1 MARGDCVHGHQ
12 RNICDICRDLDRI
25 LSQQTISARTLARLV
40 MGIEHERL
48 STSINRIRRNIFPA
62 NYRVNINN
70 DMRRAT
76 RDLIESPRNRGRQG
90 AFQGAIQRA
99 FIRHEININSNSS
112 NLNSPSYSS
121 DSNASSSSKFSLPST
136 KASKNKNARKK

>member
-12 RNICDICRDLDRI
+12 RHTCEICRDLDRI

-62 NYRVNINN
+62 NYRVNIDN
-70 DMRRAT
+70 DMRRAA

-90 AFQGAIQRA
+90 AFQEAIQRA
-99 FIRHEININSNSS
+99 FIRLEININSNSS
-112 NLNSPSYSS
+112 NLNSPSYPS
-121 DSNASSSSKFSLPST
+121 DSNASSSSRFSLSST
-136 KASKNKNARKK
+136 KASKNKNTRKK

>member
-99 FIRHEININSNSS
+99 FLRREININSNSS

>member
-1 MARGDCVHGHQ
+1 MTRGDCVHGHQ
-12 RNICDICRDLDRI
+12 RNTCEICRDLDRI
-25 LSQQTISARTLARLV
+25 LSQQTISARTLARLA

-48 STSINRIRRNIFPA
+48 FVSINRIRRNYFPA

-136 KASKNKNARKK
+136 KASKNKNTRKK

>member
-12 RNICDICRDLDRI
+12 RHTCEICRDLDRI
-25 LSQQTISARTLARLV
+25 LSQQTISARTLTRLV

-48 STSINRIRRNIFPA
+48 STSINRIRRNIFPPD
-62 NYRVNINN
+62 YRVNINN

-99 FIRHEININSNSS
+99 FIRREININSNSS
-112 NLNSPSYSS
+112 NLNSPSYPS
-121 DSNASSSSKFSLPST
+121 DSNASSSSRFSLPST
-136 KASKNKNARKK
+136 KASKNKNTRKK

>member
-25 LSQQTISARTLARLV
+25 LSQQTISARTLARLA

-48 STSINRIRRNIFPA
+48 FVSINRIRRNYFPA

-136 KASKNKNARKK
+136 KASKNKNTSKK

>member
-1 MARGDCVHGHQ
+1 MTRGDCVHGHQ
-12 RNICDICRDLDRI
+12 RHTCEICRDLDRI
-25 LSQQTISARTLARLV
+25 LSQQTISARTLARLAL
-40 MGIEHERL
+40 GIEHERL
-48 STSINRIRRNIFPA
+48 FVSINRIRRNYFPA

-136 KASKNKNARKK
+136 KASKNKNTRKK

>member
-12 RNICDICRDLDRI
+12 RNTCEICRDLDRI
-25 LSQQTISARTLARLV
+25 ISQQTISARTLTRLA

-48 STSINRIRRNIFPA
+48 STSINRIRRNYFPA
-62 NYRVNINN
+62 NYRINITN
-70 DMRRAT
+70 DIRRAT
-76 RDLIESPRNRGRQG
+76 RDLIESPRNRDRQG

-99 FIRHEININSNSS
+99 FIRREININSNSS

-121 DSNASSSSKFSLPST
+121 NSNASSSSRFSPPST
-136 KASKNKNARKK
+136 KASKNKNTRKK

>member
-25 LSQQTISARTLARLV
+25 LSQQTISARTLTRLV

-48 STSINRIRRNIFPA
+48 STSINRIRRNIFPPD
-62 NYRVNINN
+62 YRVNINN

-99 FIRHEININSNSS
+99 FIRREININSNSS

-136 KASKNKNARKK
+136 KASKNKNTRKK

>member
-25 LSQQTISARTLARLV
+25 LSQQSISAHTITRLV
-40 MGIEHERL
+40 VGIENERL
-48 STSINRIRRNIFPA
+48 SISRNRIQRQDFPSTRINITT
-62 NYRVNINN
+62 

-121 DSNASSSSKFSLPST
+121 DSNASSSSIFSLSST
-136 KASKNKNARKK
+136 KASKNKNTRKK

>member
-40 MGIEHERL
+40 LGIEHERL
-48 STSINRIRRNIFPA
+48 STSINRIRRNYFPA
-62 NYRVNINN
+62 NHRVNITN

-90 AFQGAIQRA
+90 AFQEAIQRA
-99 FIRHEININSNSS
+99 FIRREININYNSS

-121 DSNASSSSKFSLPST
+121 DSNASSSSRFSLPST
-136 KASKNKNARKK
+136 KVSKNKNARKK

>member
-12 RNICDICRDLDRI
+12 RNTCEICRDLDRI
-25 LSQQTISARTLARLV
+25 LSQQTISARTLARLAL
-40 MGIEHERL
+40 GIEHERL
-48 STSINRIRRNIFPA
+48 FVSINRIRRNYFPA

-136 KASKNKNARKK
+136 KASKNKNTRKK

>member
-1 MARGDCVHGHQ
+1 MVRGDCVHGHQ

-25 LSQQTISARTLARLV
+25 LSQQTISARTLARLA

-48 STSINRIRRNIFPA
+48 FVSINRIRRNYFPA

>member
-12 RNICDICRDLDRI
+12 RHTCEICRDLDRI
-25 LSQQTISARTLARLV
+25 ISQQTISARTLARLAL
-40 MGIEHERL
+40 GIEHERL
-48 STSINRIRRNIFPA
+48 STSINRIRRNYFPA

-70 DMRRAT
+70 DMRRAA

-90 AFQGAIQRA
+90 AFHGAIQRA
-99 FIRHEININSNSS
+99 FIRREININFNSP

-121 DSNASSSSKFSLPST
+121 DSNASSSSRFSLSST
-136 KASKNKNARKK
+136 KASKNKNTRKK

>member
-12 RNICDICRDLDRI
+12 RHACEICRDLDRI
-25 LSQQTISARTLARLV
+25 ISQQTISARTLTRLA

-48 STSINRIRRNIFPA
+48 STSINRIRRNYFPA
-62 NYRVNINN
+62 NYRINITN
-70 DMRRAT
+70 DIRRAT
-76 RDLIESPRNRGRQG
+76 RDLIESPRNSDRQG

-99 FIRHEININSNSS
+99 FIRREININSNSS

-121 DSNASSSSKFSLPST
+121 NSNASSSSRFSPPST
-136 KASKNKNARKK
+136 KASKNKNTRKK

>member
-12 RNICDICRDLDRI
+12 RHTCEICRDLDRI

-62 NYRVNINN
+62 DYRVNITN

-90 AFQGAIQRA
+90 AFQEAIQRA
-99 FIRHEININSNSS
+99 FIRREININSNSS

-136 KASKNKNARKK
+136 KASKNKNTRKK

>member
-12 RNICDICRDLDRI
+12 RHTCEICRDLDRI
-25 LSQQTISARTLARLV
+25 ISQQTISARTLTRLA

-48 STSINRIRRNIFPA
+48 STSVNRIRRNYFPA
-62 NYRVNINN
+62 NYRVNITN

-76 RDLIESPRNRGRQG
+76 RNLIESPRNRDRQG
-90 AFQGAIQRA
+90 AFHGAIQRA
-99 FIRHEININSNSS
+99 FIRREININSNSS

-121 DSNASSSSKFSLPST
+121 DSNASSSSRFSLPST
-136 KASKNKNARKK
+136 KASKNKNTRKK

>member
-1 MARGDCVHGHQ
+1 MVRSDCVHGHR
-12 RNICDICRDLDRI
+12 RNVCDICRDLDRI
-25 LSQQTISARTLARLV
+25 LSQQTISARTLARLAL
-40 MGIEHERL
+40 GIEHERL
-48 STSINRIRRNIFPA
+48 STSINRIRRNYFPA

-112 NLNSPSYSS
+112 NLNSPSYSP
-121 DSNASSSSKFSLPST
+121 DSNASSSNRFSLPS
-136 KASKNKNARKK
+136 KQKNKNTRKK

>member
-25 LSQQTISARTLARLV
+25 LSQQTISARTLARLA

-48 STSINRIRRNIFPA
+48 FVSINRIRRNYFPA

-136 KASKNKNARKK
+136 KASKNKNTRKK

>member
-12 RNICDICRDLDRI
+12 RHTCEICRDLDRI
-25 LSQQTISARTLARLV
+25 INQQTISAHTLTRLTL
-40 MGIEHERL
+40 GIEHERL
-48 STSINRIRRNIFPA
+48 STSINRIRRNYFPP
-62 NYRVNINN
+62 NRRVNINN

-76 RDLIESPRNRGRQG
+76 RDLIESPRNSDRQG

-99 FIRHEININSNSS
+99 FIRQEININSNSS

-121 DSNASSSSKFSLPST
+121 DSNASSSSRFSLSST

>member
-25 LSQQTISARTLARLV
+25 LSQQTISARTLARLA

-48 STSINRIRRNIFPA
+48 FVSINRIRRNYFPA

-76 RDLIESPRNRGRQG
+76 RDLIESPRNGGRQG

-112 NLNSPSYSS
+112 NLNSPSYSA
-121 DSNASSSSKFSLPST
+121 DSNASSSSRFSLPST

>member
-1 MARGDCVHGHQ
+1 MTRGDCVHGHQ
-12 RNICDICRDLDRI
+12 RNTCEICRDLDRI
-25 LSQQTISARTLARLV
+25 LSQQTISAHTLTKLAL
-40 MGIEHERL
+40 GIEHERL
-48 STSINRIRRNIFPA
+48 SISMNRIRRNYFPA

-90 AFQGAIQRA
+90 AFQDAIQGA
-99 FIRHEININSNSS
+99 FIRGEIILSSNSS

-121 DSNASSSSKFSLPST
+121 DSNASSSSKISLSST
-136 KASKNKNARKK
+136 KASKNKNASKK